1 MSIDDR
7 KQDNIIQFSQAEVEQ
22 NMKLAGQ
29 IKQQFMRNH
38 VEITAKGTTDI
49 TNMIRDEK
57 ALYANLGIDFAV
69 NFVAAIEKKKKI

>member
-1 MSIDDR
+1 MSVEDR
-7 KQDNIIQFSQAEVEQ
+7 KNNIVQFTQAEAEQ
-22 NMKLAGQ
+22 NNKLAVQ

-38 VEITAKGTTDI
+38 IEITAKGTTDI

-69 NFVAAIEKKKKI
+69 NFVAAVEKKKKI

>member
-1 MSIDDR
+1 MSVDR
-7 KQDNIIQFSQAEVEQ
+7 KEDNIVQFTQAEVEQ
-22 NMKLAGQ
+22 NGKMAVQ
-29 IKQQFMRNH
+29 IKNQFMRNH

-69 NFVAAIEKKKKI
+69 SWIAALEKKKKI

>member
-1 MSIDDR
+1 MSVEDR
-7 KQDNIIQFSQAEVEQ
+7 KQDNIVQFTQAEAEM
-22 NMKLAGQ
+22 NSKLAVQ
-29 IKQQFMRNH
+29 IKNQFMRNH

-69 NFVAAIEKKKKI
+69 NFVAALEKKKKT